1 MSEAIVTALK
11 ALKLH
16 GMAANYPEVAAQ
28 ARHTE
33 FSPEA
38 FLGQFGQATGLDT
51 SAIGRISPPW
61 TYQLLAAVCT
71 LMLAGELAVG
81 LWQLNS

>member
-1 MSEAIVTALK
+1 MSQEIIDALK

-28 ARHTE
+28 ARHTD

-38 FLGQFGQATGLDT
+38 FGAFHGVPD
-51 SAIGRISPPW
+51 GRSPLP
-61 TYQLLAAVCT
+61 
-71 LMLAGELAVG
+71 GPP
-81 LWQLNS
+81 

>member
-1 MSEAIVTALK
+1 MSQEIIDALK

-28 ARHTE
+28 ARHTD

-38 FLGQFGQATGLDT
+38 FL
-51 SAIGRISPPW
+51 S
-61 TYQLLAAVCT
+61 QLLRA
-71 LMLAGELAVG
+71 ELTCP
-81 LWQLNS
+81 L

>member
-1 MSEAIVTALK
+1 MSQAIITALK

-38 FLGQFGQATGLDT
+38 FLSVAARRTGRAHGALHGIPD
-51 SAIGRISPPW
+51 GRSPLPRPPRS
-61 TYQLLAAVCT
+61 
-71 LMLAGELAVG
+71 GG
-81 LWQLNS
+81 L